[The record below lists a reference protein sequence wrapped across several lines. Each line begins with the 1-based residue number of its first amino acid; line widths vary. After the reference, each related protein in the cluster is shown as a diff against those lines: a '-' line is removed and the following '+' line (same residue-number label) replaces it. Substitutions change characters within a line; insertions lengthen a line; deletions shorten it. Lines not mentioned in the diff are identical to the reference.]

1 MTIII
6 KDKSDV
12 TLCVVDKP
20 HIPSIGDTI
29 RVNNEIT
36 YHKVVDRIFEWDR
49 EETLDFVFLIVA

>member
-6 KDKSDV
+6 KDKSDM

-20 HIPSIGDTI
+20 TIPSIGDTI
-29 RVNNEIT
+29 RVNNETT

-49 EETLDFVFLIVA
+49 EEALDFVFLIVA